1 MKQILK
7 YFEFF
12 QIMQN
17 IQSHIITS
25 KYHTQPLHIC
35 ISHNLH
41 MGRLWLA
48 EIVTPSACAITP
60 GSSSGI
66 AHSVVWKYY

>member
-1 MKQILK
+1 
-7 YFEFF
+7 
-12 QIMQN
+12 
-17 IQSHIITS
+17 
-25 KYHTQPLHIC
+25 
-35 ISHNLH
+35 

-66 AHSVVWKYY
+66 AHSVVWKYYWKPLKKEKVECMPSHQSS